1 MNLKHTII
9 TLLLCVPVFTYAQR
23 QEMSINGIFY
33 RKNTADRIAQAT
45 VSNVQN
51 QIIMMSDE
59 LGGFTIKAAK
69 GDTLIFNKNGYTPQR
84 QVVTGPG
91 DLVIYMQPVV
101 VLPQVTIKGESTKQE
116 LNDVTNV
123 YRSKGL
129 YFDGKPPWYEFIA
142 SPLTAFYEIFSQD
155 AKNERHFIK
164 FSKME
169 MEAIAVSNRYN
180 KPLVKR
186 VTNLSDADVEKF
198 MQQYSPSYEDI
209 KQWNDYDLISHIK
222 KYLVYFNKHK
232 DGIPIQKL
240 Y

>member
-1 MNLKHTII
+1 MNFKHIVI
-9 TLLLCVPVFTYAQR
+9 SLLFCLPLFTYAQQ
-23 QEMSINGIFY
+23 QEMSINGIFF
-33 RKNTADRIAQAT
+33 RQNTSDRIAQAT
-45 VSNVQN
+45 ITDTRSQV
-51 QIIMMSDE
+51 IMMSDE

-69 GDTLIFNKNGYTPQR
+69 GDTLIFNKSGYTPFK

-91 DLVIYMQPVV
+91 DLVIYLHPVV
-101 VLPQVTIKGESTKQE
+101 VLPQVTIKGESKKQE
-116 LNDVTNV
+116 LNDVTNE

-142 SPLTAFYEIFSQD
+142 SPLTAFYELFGQD
-155 AKNERHFIK
+155 AKNERHFIR

-186 VTNLSDADVEKF
+186 VTQLSDADVDKF
-198 MQQYSPSYEDI
+198 MQQYTPSYEDI
-209 KQWNDYDLISHIK
+209 QQWNDYDLITHIK

-232 DGIPIQKL
+232 DGIPVQKL

>member
-1 MNLKHTII
+1 MLSWS
-9 TLLLCVPVFTYAQR
+9 Q

-33 RKNTADRIAQAT
+33 RQSTADRIAQAT
-45 VSNVQN
+45 VTDTRN
-51 QIIMMSDE
+51 QVIMMSDE

-69 GDTLIFNKNGYTPQR
+69 GDTLIFNKNGYTPKK
-84 QVVTGPG
+84 QVVTGAG
-91 DLVIYMQPVV
+91 DLIIYMQPIV
-101 VLPQVTIKGESTKQE
+101 VLPQVNIKEKSTKQE
-116 LNDVTNV
+116 LNDVTNE

-142 SPLTAFYEIFSQD
+142 SPLTAFYELFSQD

-180 KPLVKR
+180 KALVKR

-198 MQQYSPSYEDI
+198 MQQYTPSYEDI
-209 KQWNDYDLISHIK
+209 QQWNDYDLISHIK

-232 DGIPIQKL
+232 DGIPEQKL

>member
-1 MNLKHTII
+1 MKLKYCII
-9 TLLLCVPVFTYAQR
+9 IFMLCLPLFTKAQ
-23 QEMSINGIFY
+23 QEFEIKGIIFK
-33 RKNTADRIAQAT
+33 RETADRVAQAT
-45 VSNVQN
+45 ITDMQN
-51 QIIMMSDE
+51 QVVMMSDE
-59 LGGFTIKAAK
+59 LGGFTIKTAK
-69 GDTLIFNKNGYTPQR
+69 GDTLLFKRAGYMPLK
-84 QVVTGPG
+84 QVVTGPA
-91 DLVIYMQPVV
+91 DIAVYMQPIIQLQEVV
-101 VLPQVTIKGESTKQE
+101 IKGESPKKE
-116 LNDVTNV
+116 IDDIKAV

-142 SPLTAFYEIFSQD
+142 SPLTAFYELFSAD
-155 AKNERHFIK
+155 AKHERHFIK

-186 VTNLSDADVEKF
+186 VTNLSDTDVEKF

-209 KQWNDYDLISHIK
+209 QQWNDYDLISHIK

>member
-1 MNLKHTII
+1 MNLKHIAI
-9 TLLLCVPVFTYAQR
+9 TLLLCLPLATYAQR

-33 RKNTADRIAQAT
+33 RKSTADRIAQAT
-45 VSNVQN
+45 VTDVQN
-51 QIIMMSDE
+51 QVIMMSDE

-69 GDTLIFNKNGYTPQR
+69 GDTLIFNKTGYTPQK
-84 QVVTGPG
+84 QIVTGPG
-91 DLVIYMQPVV
+91 DLVIYMQPIV

-116 LNDVTNV
+116 LNDVTNE

-142 SPLTAFYEIFSQD
+142 SPLTAFYELFSQD
-155 AKNERHFIK
+155 AKNERHFIR

-169 MEAIAVSNRYN
+169 LEAIAVSNRYN
-180 KPLVKR
+180 KTLVKR
-186 VTNLSDADVEKF
+186 VTNLSDADVAKF
-198 MQQYSPSYEDI
+198 MQQYTPSYEDI
-209 KQWNDYDLISHIK
+209 QQWNDYDLISHIK

-232 DGIPIQKL
+232 DGIPVQKL